1 MDSLQ
6 VAEVESSH
14 SPHRPIRAW
23 LPSPDTTKLR
33 MASASVYQLIA
44 WQKAMVLAQRI
55 YLSTAGFPR
64 TETYGMTSQLR
75 RCAVSVP
82 SNIAEGQGR
91 VTRGEWRHFLGQAR
105 GSILELQTQ
114 LILSK
119 RLGFGDAAAL
129 ESDLSFSEEVG
140 RIINGLLSSTS
151 RPHLRKPQP

>member
-1 MDSLQ
+1 M
-6 VAEVESSH
+6 
-14 SPHRPIRAW
+14 
-23 LPSPDTTKLR
+23 
-33 MASASVYQLIA
+33 
-44 WQKAMVLAQRI
+44 
-55 YLSTAGFPR
+55 TA
-64 TETYGMTSQLR
+64 QLR

-91 VTRGEWRHFLGQAR
+91 ITLGEWRQYLGQAR

-140 RIINGLLSSTS
+140 RIINGLLSSTR
-151 RPHLRKPQP
+151 RPQLRKPQP